1 MLMKMAKKRS
11 NTCFS
16 VADIHTHILHS
27 IDDGSSSIDESLALL
42 EKEKSQGVVRVAL
55 TPHLD
60 LESVSLDVFLKERDK
75 KMKELLKAIKQNPE
89 LQDLILCA
97 GAEVKYTPNITKC
110 DVKKL
115 KIEGTNHIL
124 LELPL
129 EEPFYLEETLEYL
142 KENKIVPIF
151 AHVERCAFLRSK
163 DKLKYYKNKGVI
175 MQSNL
180 SALSLKSIGRFVRRM
195 IKKGYIDV
203 LASDS
208 HSLSKRP
215 PLWDEALKFLKNTE
229 EEKIKRNS
237 LELFSDGKK
246 QQAL

>member
-1 MLMKMAKKRS
+1 MAKKRS
-11 NTCFS
+11 NTCFLT
-16 VADIHTHILHS
+16 ADIHTHILHS

-42 EKEKSQGVVRVAL
+42 EKEKSQGVVKVVL

-60 LESVSLDVFLKERDK
+60 LESVSVEDFLKQRDK
-75 KMKELLKAIKQNPE
+75 KIKELLKAVKKDPQ
-89 LQDLILCA
+89 LQDLTLYS

-142 KENKIVPIF
+142 KENNIVPIF
-151 AHVERCAFLRSK
+151 AHVERSAFLRSK
-163 DKLKYYKNKGVI
+163 DKLKYYKDKGVI

-180 SALSLKSIGRFVRRM
+180 SALSLKSTGRFIRRM

-208 HSLSKRP
+208 HSMSKRP
-215 PLWDEALKFLKNTE
+215 PVWDDALKFLKNTE

-246 QQAL
+246 QQTL